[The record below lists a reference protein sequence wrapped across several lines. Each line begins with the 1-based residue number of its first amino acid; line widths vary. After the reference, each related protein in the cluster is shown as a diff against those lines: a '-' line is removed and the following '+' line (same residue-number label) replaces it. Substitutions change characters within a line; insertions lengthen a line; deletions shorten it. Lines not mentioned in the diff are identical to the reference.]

1 MKKLLALFLMIVL
14 SIPSALAVTEG
25 KIEDAPDVDVSITIE
40 NAQTGYYLPD
50 ASYFESE
57 YDDAPEWA
65 KSKTY
70 VTTAYNE
77 KGIGRSQIHF
87 RFLIVRCRH
96 IRFAFCPFGRI
107 FIF

>member
-1 MKKLLALFLMIVL
+1 MKKLLALFLILAL

-57 YDDAPEWA
+57 YEDAPEWA

-77 KGIGRSQIHF
+77 EAEMYPGTSNP
-87 RFLIVRCRH
+87 FLTPGEIERAN
-96 IRFAFCPFGRI
+96 ILKKDYEA
-107 FIF
+107 